1 MPIRFTHEMWLF
13 NVIVTT
19 GGKIIRTV
27 HETSANSEYRN
38 SSAGQLITASQNKL
52 HDWFFLHCTAALNP
66 RIPPPAKSHFN
77 PSFCLVSINIL
88 RGWVTDLLKL
98 LRLPADACGPR
109 GITKTQRCAI
119 KQIQMQYFQKGHHP
133 WQGHLH
139 QNQRAINRCIW
150 RPLCTLSGNIF
161 ALGGGGHFH
170 KDKKKKR
177 KLPLPPLSS
186 PLELQRLELGS
197 RLSHYPNENSISLQ
211 HLHPHR
217 SLSTVLRHMHL
228 FIYGSPSSIW
238 TITSYLYITVFY
250 TPRSLP
256 CFSFCSTVLQ
266 TASRRDWS
274 FSSIVLHLTIRLIWE
289 GLLNPSSNNTN

>member
-52 HDWFFLHCTAALNP
+52 HDCFFPHCTAALNP

-170 KDKKKKR
+170 KDKKKR

-228 FIYGSPSSIW
+228 FI
-238 TITSYLYITVFY
+238 
-250 TPRSLP
+250 
-256 CFSFCSTVLQ
+256 
-266 TASRRDWS
+266 
-274 FSSIVLHLTIRLIWE
+274 
-289 GLLNPSSNNTN
+289 

>member
-1 MPIRFTHEMWLF
+1 
-13 NVIVTT
+13 
-19 GGKIIRTV
+19 
-27 HETSANSEYRN
+27 
-38 SSAGQLITASQNKL
+38 
-52 HDWFFLHCTAALNP
+52 
-66 RIPPPAKSHFN
+66 
-77 PSFCLVSINIL
+77 
-88 RGWVTDLLKL
+88 
-98 LRLPADACGPR
+98 
-109 GITKTQRCAI
+109 
-119 KQIQMQYFQKGHHP
+119 MQYFQKGHHP

-186 PLELQRLELGS
+186 CRGWSLAAASLTILMRIQSPFSTSILIV
-197 RLSHYPNENSISLQ
+197 LSPQFSG
-211 HLHPHR
+211 
-217 SLSTVLRHMHL
+217 TC
-228 FIYGSPSSIW
+228 IYSFMGSPSSIW

>member
-1 MPIRFTHEMWLF
+1 MKCDFLTSSLLRVEKSSAQFMKHRL
-13 NVIVTT
+13 IVNIGTVVQVSWSQPLKISCTT
-19 GGKIIRTV
+19 G
-27 HETSANSEYRN
+27 
-38 SSAGQLITASQNKL
+38 
-52 HDWFFLHCTAALNP
+52 FFPHCTAALNP

-186 PLELQRLELGS
+186 CRGWSLAAASLTILMRIQSPFSTSILIVLSPQFSGTCIYSFMGLPHPSEPLHLIFILQYFIRLALCLASHSVAPWLELFLHCPTSDHKVNLG
-197 RLSHYPNENSISLQ
+197 RIIESIQ
-211 HLHPHR
+211 
-217 SLSTVLRHMHL
+217 
-228 FIYGSPSSIW
+228 
-238 TITSYLYITVFY
+238 
-250 TPRSLP
+250 
-256 CFSFCSTVLQ
+256 Q
-266 TASRRDWS
+266 
-274 FSSIVLHLTIRLIWE
+274 
-289 GLLNPSSNNTN
+289 